1 MEFVFEDYRKKVF
14 EPWRQKKIKAFKS
27 LKSAHY
33 FRVEDSVLRSIVSMC
48 QNVIS
53 SRVQKGRHRV
63 SVDVTDDLANDILAF
78 VEQVKFAYIH
88 PRSTS
93 ARYAMQNDT
102 AYSPRI

>member
-1 MEFVFEDYRKKVF
+1 MEIVFEDYRKKVF
-14 EPWRQKKIKAFKS
+14 EPWRQKKIKAFES

-33 FRVEDSVLRSIVSMC
+33 FRVEDSVLRSIISIC

-53 SRVQKGRHRV
+53 SRVEKSRHEV
-63 SVDVTDDLANDILAF
+63 LVNVKDDLTNEILAF

-93 ARYAMQNDT
+93 ARYEMQKNK
-102 AYSPRI
+102 Y

>member
-1 MEFVFEDYRKKVF
+1 MGTSFENYRKKVF
-14 EPWRQKKIKAFKS
+14 EPWRQKKIKAYES

-48 QNVIS
+48 QSVIT
-53 SRVQKGRHRV
+53 SRVEKGRREV
-63 SVDVTDDLANDILAF
+63 LVNVNDDLANDILAF

-93 ARYAMQNDT
+93 ARFAMQSESNF
-102 AYSPRI
+102 SLI

>member
-1 MEFVFEDYRKKVF
+1 MGTIFENYRKKVF
-14 EPWRQKKIKAFKS
+14 EPWRQKKIKAFES

-48 QNVIS
+48 QSVIT
-53 SRVQKGRHRV
+53 SRVEKGRHKV
-63 SVDVTDDLANDILAF
+63 LVNVNDDLANDILAF